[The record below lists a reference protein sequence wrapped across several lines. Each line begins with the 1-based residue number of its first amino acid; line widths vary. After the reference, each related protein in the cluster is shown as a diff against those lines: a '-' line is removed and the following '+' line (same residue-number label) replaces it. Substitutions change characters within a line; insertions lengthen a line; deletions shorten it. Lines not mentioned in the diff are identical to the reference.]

1 MLRDPG
7 SVLLQYLLCLR
18 NTKIL
23 KALSTAFLVSLV
35 GCNVLP
41 NNADSG
47 PVTSVAGAQTIQ
59 AKEHEMRLSGNVS
72 KESTVWRLGS
82 LEGFCSVRNGEGR
95 DGDFVVDDVLLSSD
109 ALFETAVPDISES
122 GTKVLEQL
130 VRRLNLYTDIKRVE
144 LIGHADERGS
154 AAKNFKLAGDRAES
168 VRGWLIEKMST
179 PVDIRVLSLGE
190 SKSQKTQYVEELATD
205 RRVDVRIIAAGTSG
219 SSIDS
224 TLCSVPS
231 GNDVLANNT
240 ALKIHTQSAL
250 ADKSKRNRLEAYDG
264 DLPLSPGD
272 QLKITIAGD
281 EDWDG
286 VYEVSFLL

>member
-144 LIGHADERGS
+144 LIGHADERG
-154 AAKNFKLAGDRAES
+154 
-168 VRGWLIEKMST
+168 
-179 PVDIRVLSLGE
+179 GE

-272 QLKITIAGD
+272 QLKITIDHSCCKKDTGR
-281 EDWDG
+281 
-286 VYEVSFLL
+286 